1 MSKFFFMCWKNVF
14 TQATPLSILWI
25 PYMVDNLN
33 NWVPKGIL
41 ESDSV
46 KIWQSC
52 PRWILT
58 KRKKNEK
65 KAPTFQVLQNLG
77 MTSLLTKLVP
87 RKARK
92 NRICFGSLQG
102 RAIHTSLAIQYNT
115 WLWVLKNSAA
125 FKDKARSVLC
135 LFSWVTNTVYSFTS
149 FYFYCHHLGLL
160 TRDGCGCSDFLSV
173 KSKFRGSGFKF
184 WLRIWK
190 HHSLYRGV
198 NWK

>member
-1 MSKFFFMCWKNVF
+1 MKFYSVFLFSGFPFHNSKRLCNVFFMCSKNVS

-33 NWVPKGIL
+33 KWVPKGIL

-77 MTSLLTKLVP
+77 MTSLLSKLVP

-125 FKDKARSVLC
+125 AHSKIKPGQCSAYLVESQIQFTVLPR
-135 LFSWVTNTVYSFTS
+135 FT
-149 FYFYCHHLGLL
+149 FTATILDC
-160 TRDGCGCSDFLSV
+160 
-173 KSKFRGSGFKF
+173 
-184 WLRIWK
+184 
-190 HHSLYRGV
+190 
-198 NWK
+198 